1 VSTKFMLTTPR
12 RDSSKALD
20 KRHGYLSRWAMR
32 SRTSRTFAI
41 GAIIAGLLPAALFA
55 QQSIP
60 DSRLPTATER
70 AGLSGPRVGATFLT
84 TSMRDKLLA
93 DHNIKVGPVISQF
106 GWQFER
112 QFLGNEGGPT
122 AVSEWVVMVGGLDQ
136 GVFLPSLTWLV
147 GIRTSSGQEIG
158 VGPNVTPAG
167 VALAIAAGV
176 TKRAGSMNIPF
187 NLAVVPSQNGVRM
200 SLLTGFTMR

>member
-1 VSTKFMLTTPR
+1 
-12 RDSSKALD
+12 
-20 KRHGYLSRWAMR
+20 MR
-32 SRTSRTFAI
+32 SRTIRTFAI
-41 GAIIAGLLPAALFA
+41 GAAVAGVVPAALLA
-55 QQSIP
+55 QSVP
-60 DSRLPTATER
+60 DSRLPTSTER

-84 TSMRDKLLA
+84 TRMRDKLLA
-93 DHNIKVGPVISQF
+93 DRDIKVGPVISQF

-112 QFLGNEGGPT
+112 QFLGTDGGPT
-122 AVSEWVVMVGGLDQ
+122 AVSEWVIMVGGLDQ

-147 GIRTSSGQEIG
+147 GIRTSGGREIG

-176 TKRAGSMNIPF
+176 TKRAGSMNIPV
-187 NLAVVPSQNGVRM
+187 NLAIVPSQNGVRV